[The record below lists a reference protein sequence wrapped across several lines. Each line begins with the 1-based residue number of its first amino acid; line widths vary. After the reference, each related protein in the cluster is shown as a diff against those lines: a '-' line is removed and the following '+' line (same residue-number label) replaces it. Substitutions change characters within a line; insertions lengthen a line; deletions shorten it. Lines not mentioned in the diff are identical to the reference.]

1 MSRTYRFGIFGH
13 PISHSLS
20 PRMHTA
26 SFRALGLQADYT
38 AFDVLPEALAERLD
52 ACRNDGFDGL
62 NLTLPHKTAALAL
75 MTRVDVLAQL
85 AGAINVVR
93 FDADGCTGFN
103 TDLTG
108 FLAALLE
115 DCGITPE
122 GKRVLVL
129 GCGGAGRA
137 VALACAQSGAA
148 TITLSNRSEDKAQ
161 RLAEDLSRV
170 PDCRSRICTAAG
182 LCATLAASQDAELV
196 VQCTSAG
203 LRADDV
209 SPLPPEA
216 FRPGQVLYDVVTKPV
231 TPTMR
236 IAQAAGVK
244 TANGLGMLIHQGVH
258 AFKIWTGLDADIH
271 AMRQAVINDAT
282 RFFKVKVEMP

>member
-1 MSRTYRFGIFGH
+1 MPRTYRFGLFGH
-13 PISHSLS
+13 PVAHSLS

-26 SFRALGLQADYT
+26 SFRALGIRAEYT
-38 AFDVLPEALAERLD
+38 AIDVPPEALAERLE
-52 ACRNDGFDGL
+52 ACRRDGFDGL

-75 MTRVDVLAQL
+75 MTRVDPLARL

-93 FDADGCTGFN
+93 FDADGCAGFN
-103 TDLTG
+103 TDMTG
-108 FLAALLE
+108 FLASLQE
-115 DCGITPE
+115 DCGVTPE

-148 TITLSNRSEDKAQ
+148 AIALANRSEEKAR
-161 RLAEDLSRV
+161 RLAQDLSLV
-170 PDCRSRICTAAG
+170 PDCRSQIRTVTDWC
-182 LCATLAASQDAELV
+182 AASRDADLV

-203 LRADDV
+203 LHAGDA

-216 FRPGQVLYDVVTKPV
+216 FRQGQVLYDVVYTAPV

-236 IAQAAGVK
+236 VAQAAGA
-244 TANGLGMLIHQGVH
+244 TAANGLGMLIHQGAH
-258 AFKIWTGLDADIH
+258 AFKLWTGLDADIR
-271 AMRQAVINDAT
+271 AMREALNN
-282 RFFKVKVEMP
+282 

>member
-13 PISHSLS
+13 PINHSLS

-26 SFRALGLQADYT
+26 SFRALGLLAEYT
-38 AFDVLPEALAERLD
+38 AFDVLPEVLAERLD
-52 ACRNDGFDGL
+52 ACRSDGFDGL

-75 MTRVDVLAQL
+75 MTRVDPLARL

-108 FLAALLE
+108 FLAALQE

-122 GKRVLVL
+122 DKRVLVL

-148 TITLSNRSEDKAQ
+148 VITLANRSEDKAL

-170 PDCRSRICTAAG
+170 PDCRSRICTTADW
-182 LCATLAASQDAELV
+182 CAASREADLV

-203 LRADDV
+203 LHADDA

-216 FRPGQVLYDVVTKPV
+216 FRPGQVLYDVVYTAPA

-236 IAQAAGVK
+236 VAQAAGAQ
-244 TANGLGMLIHQGVH
+244 TANGLGMLLHQGAH
-258 AFKIWTGLDADIH
+258 AFKLWTGLDADIH
-271 AMRQAVINDAT
+271 AMRQAVIEAVGGMT
-282 RFFKVKVEMP
+282 E

>member
-26 SFRALGLQADYT
+26 SFRALGIQAEYT

-52 ACRNDGFDGL
+52 ACRADGFDGL

-75 MTRVDVLAQL
+75 MTRVDPIARH

-108 FLAALLE
+108 FLAALQE
-115 DCGITPE
+115 DCGVTPE
-122 GKRVLVL
+122 GKRVLVV

-137 VALACAQSGAA
+137 VALACVQSGAEV
-148 TITLSNRSEDKAQ
+148 ITLANRSEDKAL
-161 RLAEDLSRV
+161 RLAEDLSHV
-170 PDCRSRICTAAG
+170 PGCRSRICTAADW
-182 LCATLAASQDAELV
+182 CAASREADLV

-203 LRADDV
+203 LRTDDV

-236 IAQAAGVK
+236 IAQVAGAK
-244 TANGLGMLIHQGVH
+244 TANGLGMLLHQGAH

-271 AMRQAVINDAT
+271 AMRQAV
-282 RFFKVKVEMP
+282 MG